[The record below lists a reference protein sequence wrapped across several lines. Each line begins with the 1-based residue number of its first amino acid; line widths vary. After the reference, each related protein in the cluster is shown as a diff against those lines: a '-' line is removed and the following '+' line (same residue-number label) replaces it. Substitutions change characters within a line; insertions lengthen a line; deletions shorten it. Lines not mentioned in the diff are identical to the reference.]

1 MLKSR
6 ARPLSAQ
13 FYEQLASAVLGPGG
27 RAYPQMDID
36 TAPRPKP
43 SRIEAAPH
51 GPTLGDFFIDSTMDQ
66 TFRGY

>member
-1 MLKSR
+1 
-6 ARPLSAQ
+6 
-13 FYEQLASAVLGPGG
+13 
-27 RAYPQMDID
+27 MDID